1 MREIMIKI
9 AICDDEPKFVGTIQT
24 YLETIAA
31 DYHYEMDIQTYFS
44 GETLI
49 KDYQTGE
56 KFDLIYLDIEMQK
69 MDGIETAKWIRNND
83 YYVLIVYISSH
94 EEYLRQLFEAEPF
107 RFIQKPVNFDSFLS
121 VFSQAQKRIS
131 QQQNNFYCF
140 KFGKNIIKVLC
151 RDILYFES
159 AGRKVIVHTLHK
171 EYAYYDKLNN
181 IEEQLKD
188 SRFIRIHKAYLVN
201 IDNIEAFQY
210 ERVALTDGT
219 ILNIS
224 EKNRPYIRNE
234 FWKYFKGG
242 K

>member
-1 MREIMIKI
+1 MIKI

-24 YLETIAA
+24 YLENISN
-31 DYHYEMDIQTYFS
+31 DYHYELDIQTYFS
-44 GETLI
+44 GEFLV
-49 KDYQTGE
+49 KDYQAGE
-56 KFDLIYLDIEMQK
+56 TFDLIYLDIEMQG
-69 MDGIETAKWIRNND
+69 MDGIETAKWIRDND

-94 EEYLRQLFEAEPF
+94 EEYLRQLFESEPF
-107 RFIQKPVNFDSFLS
+107 RFLQKPVEFSSFLS
-121 VFSQAQKRIS
+121 VFLQAQKRIL

-140 KFGKNIIKVLC
+140 KFGKNMIKVLC

-159 AGRKVIVHTLHK
+159 AGRKVIVHTLHR
-171 EYAYYDKLNN
+171 EYTYYDKINN
-181 IEEQLKD
+181 IEEHLKD
-188 SRFIRIHKAYLVN
+188 QRFIRIHKAYLVN
-201 IDNIEAFQY
+201 MDNVEAFQY

-224 EKNRPYIRNE
+224 EKNRPHIRNE

>member
-1 MREIMIKI
+1 M
-9 AICDDEPKFVGTIQT
+9 
-24 YLETIAA
+24 
-31 DYHYEMDIQTYFS
+31 
-44 GETLI
+44 
-49 KDYQTGE
+49 
-56 KFDLIYLDIEMQK
+56 
-69 MDGIETAKWIRNND
+69 
-83 YYVLIVYISSH
+83 
-94 EEYLRQLFEAEPF
+94 
-107 RFIQKPVNFDSFLS
+107 
-121 VFSQAQKRIS
+121 
-131 QQQNNFYCF
+131 
-140 KFGKNIIKVLC
+140 
-151 RDILYFES
+151 
-159 AGRKVIVHTLHK
+159 HTLHK

>member
-1 MREIMIKI
+1 MIKI

-24 YLETIAA
+24 YLENISN
-31 DYHYEMDIQTYFS
+31 DYHYELDIQTYFS
-44 GETLI
+44 GEFLV
-49 KDYQTGE
+49 KDYQAGE
-56 KFDLIYLDIEMQK
+56 TFDLIYLDIEMQG
-69 MDGIETAKWIRNND
+69 MDGIETAKWIRDND

-107 RFIQKPVNFDSFLS
+107 RFLQKPVDFSSFLS
-121 VFSQAQKRIS
+121 VFLQAQKRIL

-140 KFGKNIIKVLC
+140 KFGKNMIKVLC

-159 AGRKVIVHTLHK
+159 AGRKVIVHTLHR
-171 EYAYYDKLNN
+171 EYTYYDKINN
-181 IEEQLKD
+181 IEDHLKD
-188 SRFIRIHKAYLVN
+188 QRFIRIHKAYLVN
-201 IDNIEAFQY
+201 MDNVEAFQY

-224 EKNRPYIRNE
+224 EKNRPHIRNE

>member
-1 MREIMIKI
+1 MIKI

-24 YLETIAA
+24 YLENISN
-31 DYHYEMDIQTYFS
+31 DYHYELDIQTYFS
-44 GETLI
+44 GEFLV
-49 KDYQTGE
+49 KDYQAGE
-56 KFDLIYLDIEMQK
+56 TFDLIYLDIEMQG
-69 MDGIETAKWIRNND
+69 MDGIETAKWIRDND

-94 EEYLRQLFEAEPF
+94 EEYLRQLFESEPF
-107 RFIQKPVNFDSFLS
+107 RFLQKPVDFSSFLS
-121 VFSQAQKRIS
+121 VFLQAQKRIL

-140 KFGKNIIKVLC
+140 KFGKNMIKVLC

-159 AGRKVIVHTLHK
+159 AGRKVIVHTLHR
-171 EYAYYDKLNN
+171 EYTYYDKINN
-181 IEEQLKD
+181 IEEHLKD
-188 SRFIRIHKAYLVN
+188 QRFIRIHKAYLVN
-201 IDNIEAFQY
+201 MDNVEAFQY

-224 EKNRPYIRNE
+224 EKNRPHIRNE